1 MLLVEL
7 VNSSWVSVEPWN
19 VVKLRRHVVVRLVV
33 QGKRYLRSALQLLEV
48 VHLKCRIRA
57 EFGLFFLIPSSL

>member
-48 VHLKCRIRA
+48 VQLKCRLRV
-57 EFGLFFLIPSSL
+57 ELGLFFLIPSSL